1 MAYMRVGGTDAVD
14 AVLTAIFG
22 LQAALAPGLKAAPPG
37 IASPGTPQCSPDIDM
52 TCHER
57 TLIRSDAAACFGTFS
72 VSFWSFPYVCPEPV
86 LVK

>member
-37 IASPGTPQCSPDIDM
+37 IASPGTPQCSPDNGLGM
-52 TCHER
+52 
-57 TLIRSDAAACFGTFS
+57 A
-72 VSFWSFPYVCPEPV
+72 
-86 LVK
+86 